1 MPLID
6 RLGSAVVTAAPPVL
20 LVIGMV
26 FGWVGN
32 VFDWQDILILALSY
46 MVVGSGITVGFHR
59 LLTHRSFKVHRLTR
73 AAFAALGSAAA
84 EGPVIDWVATH
95 RKHHQFSDVAGDPHS
110 PHGHGG
116 GFVGAFKGLVHAHI
130 GWVFSDMEVADEQ
143 RYAKD
148 LLADPWIVFVDR
160 TFLLW
165 VVLGLAAAFGL
176 GVALNGSVT
185 GGLEAL
191 LWGGAARIFLMHHAT
206 FSINSVCHFFG
217 TRSYNTPDESRNVAW
232 LAIPTW
238 GEAWHNNHHA
248 FPTSYR
254 HGLERWQLDPSA
266 AIIRTLEA
274 LGLAWDVVR
283 VNPERRR
290 QKALA
295 QAA

>member
-1 MPLID
+1 
-6 RLGSAVVTAAPPVL
+6 
-20 LVIGMV
+20 
-26 FGWVGN
+26 
-32 VFDWQDILILALSY
+32 
-46 MVVGSGITVGFHR
+46 
-59 LLTHRSFKVHRLTR
+59 
-73 AAFAALGSAAA
+73 
-84 EGPVIDWVATH
+84 
-95 RKHHQFSDVAGDPHS
+95 
-110 PHGHGG
+110 
-116 GFVGAFKGLVHAHI
+116 
-130 GWVFSDMEVADEQ
+130 
-143 RYAKD
+143 
-148 LLADPWIVFVDR
+148 
-160 TFLLW
+160 
-165 VVLGLAAAFGL
+165 
-176 GVALNGSVT
+176 
-185 GGLEAL
+185 
-191 LWGGAARIFLMHHAT
+191 MHHAT

-266 AIIRTLEA
+266 AIIRTLEV

>member
-6 RLGSAVVTAAPPVL
+6 RLGSAVVTAAPPIL

-116 GFVGAFKGLVHAHI
+116 GFVGAFRGLVHAHI

-266 AIIRTLEA
+266 AIIRALEA

-295 QAA
+295 EAV